1 MDDSLVRPRSF
12 SPSSIRSQLQNPIEP
27 APKAENPTM
36 GLDGEAD
43 RIDPMPRPG
52 DAYKAHGRPGNKP
65 DLSIYFVTRD
75 FAYRGFS
82 YGVFGEVLLLP
93 GDKPGS
99 SPVLTVRFNYVATE
113 VVIEGRNLHA
123 IFNGIMLHRMPWV
136 WEHPSPKDFRDEN
149 ATVISKITFRKLED
163 E

>member
-1 MDDSLVRPRSF
+1 MDDSLVRSRY
-12 SPSSIRSQLQNPIEP
+12 SPSSIRSHIQNAIEP
-27 APKAENPTM
+27 AAKAEIP
-36 GLDGEAD
+36 EAD
-43 RIDPMPRPG
+43 SEEVSERVDPMPRPG
-52 DAYKAHGRPGNKP
+52 DAYKAHGRPEKKP

-75 FAYRGFS
+75 FGYRGFS
-82 YGVFGEVLLLP
+82 YGVFGEVLFLP

-99 SPVLTVRFNYVATE
+99 NPVLTVRFNFVATE

-136 WEHPSPKDFRDEN
+136 WEHPSPKDFRDDN

-163 E
+163 